1 MDAVTIAVHWHDE
14 NKPIYSLDLQP
25 TTAENRI
32 PRLATGG
39 GDNNVRIWKLVDNS
53 VEYLS
58 TLRKHTQAVNVVRF
72 NSNGDV
78 LATAGDDGFVFLWT
92 KSDTLVKELGDEE
105 DEDMKESWQC
115 VGNITIG
122 NELVDICWCG
132 NYLAVGSMDNTLR
145 VYHVVENGKK
155 LTGKPVHT
163 LENNDHFIQGVSF
176 SNDYLFTQSADRSIV
191 AYKLGDNG
199 SLSLLHKFQKLGG
212 TQMYQSEN
220 LQSFFRRLCCSPEGS
235 LLVTPAGLDENGSNC
250 VYIYSIANLQTGP
263 VIKISG
269 FIKPAIIVSFNPK
282 LFKSLSESSVLPYK
296 LIFAIGTLD
305 SIVIYS
311 TDDEF
316 KPLGQVSNIHYQAIT
331 DLAWDENGT
340 KLLVSSMD
348 GFCSVVNFEA
358 NTFGSLY
365 DGPLGDNLHR
375 EKVPPVK
382 EQHQASSTSSSP
394 PKKQA
399 PTIDT
404 FFKDT
409 KGKKRITPTL
419 IS

>member
-14 NKPIYSLDLQP
+14 NKPIYSLQLQP
-25 TTAENRI
+25 NAAEHGI

-39 GDNNVRIWKLVDNS
+39 GDNNVRIWKFVDNS

-58 TLRKHTQAVNVVRF
+58 TLKKHTQAVNVVRF
-72 NSNGDV
+72 NSKGDV

-92 KSDTLVKELGDEE
+92 KSDTIIKDFGDEE
-105 DEDMKESWQC
+105 DDDIKESWQC

-122 NELVDICWCG
+122 NELVDICWCDD
-132 NYLAVGSMDNTLR
+132 YLAVGSMDNTLR
-145 VYHVVENGKK
+145 VYHIVENGKK
-155 LTGKPVHT
+155 LVGKPVHT
-163 LENNDHFIQGVSF
+163 SENNDHFIQGVAF
-176 SNDYLFTQSADRSIV
+176 SNRYLFTQSADRSIIS
-191 AYKLGDNG
+191 YKFDDSGAI
-199 SLSLLHKFQKLGG
+199 SLLHKFQKLGG

-220 LQSFFRRLCCSPEGS
+220 LQSFFRRLACSPDGS
-235 LLVTPAGLDENGSNC
+235 LMITPAGLDEDGSNC
-250 VYIYSIANLQTGP
+250 VYVYSIANLQAGP
-263 VIKISG
+263 VIRLSG

-282 LFKSLSESSVLPYK
+282 LYTLGEALILPYK

-311 TDDEF
+311 TDNNL
-316 KPLGQVSNIHYQAIT
+316 KPLGQISNIHYQAIT

-348 GFCSVVNFEA
+348 GFCSVVNFESDA
-358 NTFGSLY
+358 FGPLY
-365 DGPLGDNLHR
+365 DGPKTSNP
-375 EKVPPVK
+375 EKVQLQATETPPTP
-382 EQHQASSTSSSP
+382 Q
-394 PKKQA
+394 KKQA

-404 FFKDT
+404 FFKDK

-419 IS
+419 IL